1 MKPQK
6 TVQVRMVIL
15 SIICLYLLQNL
26 NSCKNAD
33 KSDVVNEDSVV
44 KSEDSTPKTTEHQTD
59 TQAANDYKD
68 RLHDVVETMN
78 KNLGRIEL
86 TNNPDQDFA
95 RLMTTD
101 LLSGIEI
108 CLLHQK
114 KGIDPNLKQVARQK
128 QTYLQQLENF
138 FDSYQFNNENSFVP
152 LIRRKAPTLKHMTI
166 PQTANVDVVFATVI
180 SEYNQNTIDLAR
192 NYINSGTNGKVK
204 KAIEEIIQNFSAE
217 NQRLKKLL
225 QQ

>member
-1 MKPQK
+1 
-6 TVQVRMVIL
+6 MVIL

-26 NSCKNAD
+26 NSCKNTD
-33 KSDVVNEDSVV
+33 KSVVVNTDSVI
-44 KSEDSTPKTTEHQTD
+44 KPEDSTLKTTEHQTD
-59 TQAANDYKD
+59 TQAADDYKD

-86 TNNPDQDFA
+86 TGNPELDFA
-95 RLMTTD
+95 RLMTTN

-114 KGIDPNLKQVARQK
+114 KGIDPNLKQLARQK
-128 QTYLQQLENF
+128 QTYLQQKEDF
-138 FDSYQFNNENSFVP
+138 FDTYQFANKNSYTP
-152 LIRRKAPTLKHMTI
+152 TIKKKAASLKHMAI
-166 PQTANVDVVFATVI
+166 PQRANVDVVFAAVI

-192 NYINSGTNGKVK
+192 NYITNGTDGKVK
-204 KAIEEIIQNFSAE
+204 KAAEEIIQNFSAE
-217 NQRLKKLL
+217 NQRLKNLL